1 MIFKKNLPFKVL
13 PLALAV
19 ALGGCGD
26 DDIDPDGINAPNNY
40 EFISSL
46 DGKSSVEYK
55 QASTYFIL
63 VKELEH
69 LIKSD
74 YLQTLSSTYN
84 YTQLIALLNR
94 VFEGG
99 TISNYQDNLVSTDLY
114 STNTSATQITGF
126 TLTNS
131 SDYSE
136 LSADI
141 NIKDWLPSSILP
153 LLDESDPTWSART
166 ITNAFTAIA
175 SLANDGNEDTKY
187 IDENQNRDHLSIIL
201 SLLRVGIP
209 YFYLTNHLLTD
220 TQLSANNST
229 TLVGK
234 NHTQLEHNW
243 DMAFGFSGSTADLK
257 SLTEVMITDRHHS
270 EWVNLSE
277 LLTYKTDGLLYYAA
291 LVDQNSQHSST
302 DFSKQTQQQLL
313 NGRTLIKEMQSSDV
327 DTTTHKETLIQV
339 RNKLLFNLEQIV
351 TALAMAQMNDT
362 IQLSYY
368 IGPDYEGT
376 SLQHAYFSAWS
387 KLYVY
392 SQVLELNPFNH
403 LSEQLTDELT
413 SIVSSSPNMNSGMI
427 KQFRTDL
434 AEIRDR
440 LAEEVKIDKGTAASW
455 RAIDL

>member
-1 MIFKKNLPFKVL
+1 MISKKILPFKVL

-19 ALGGCGD
+19 TLAGCGD
-26 DDIDPDGINAPNNY
+26 DDIDPDGINAPSHY
-40 EFISSL
+40 EFISSF
-46 DGKSSVEYK
+46 DGNSSVEYK

-84 YTQLIALLNR
+84 YTQLKALINR

-99 TISNYQDNLVSTDLY
+99 TVSSYQDNLVATDLY

-141 NIKDWLPSSILP
+141 NIQDWLPSTILP
-153 LLDESDPTWSART
+153 RLDESDPTWSART
-166 ITNAFTAIA
+166 LTNTFTGIA
-175 SLANDGNEDTKY
+175 ALANDGNDDTKY
-187 IDENQNRDHLSIIL
+187 IDENQNRDHLAIIL

-209 YFYLTNHLLTD
+209 YFYITNYLLSD
-220 TQLSANNST
+220 TQLSDNNAT
-229 TLVGK
+229 TLLGK

-257 SLTEVMITDRHHS
+257 SLTEEMITGRHHS
-270 EWVNLSE
+270 EWANLNE
-277 LLTYKTDGLLYYAA
+277 LLTNKTDGLLYYAA
-291 LVDQNSQHSST
+291 LIDQNSQHSST
-302 DFSKQTQQQLL
+302 DLAKRTQQQLL
-313 NGRTLIKEMQSSDV
+313 NGRTLIKEMQNSDV
-327 DTTTHKETLIQV
+327 EIAAQQETLKQV
-339 RNKLLFNLEQIV
+339 RNELLFNLEQIV
-351 TALAMAQMNDT
+351 TALTMAQMNDT

-376 SLQHAYFSAWS
+376 PLQHAYFSAWS

-403 LSEQLTDELT
+403 LNEQLLEDLT
-413 SIVSSSPNMNSGMI
+413 STVSGSPNMNSGMI
-427 KQFRTDL
+427 KDFRNDL
-434 AEIRDR
+434 TEIRDR
-440 LAEEVKIDKGTAASW
+440 LAVEVKIDKGAAASW